1 VVFTKTQFVKF
12 ISLLF
17 WVFLIA
23 ISCNKT
29 EEIISPVIPV
39 VKEDPIQFTTNLDT
53 GTFIITDTVN
63 LSLTVTSKIPAQGIQ
78 YMIKGMSVDSS
89 KELYKIDTTMSS
101 ASLSIKIPSFIK
113 PGNYEIQVELISK
126 TVSTNTAKKTFKAIR
141 KPEDYLKSS
150 YDLSNR
156 PVWLEIPGGYAAFI
170 QFDYNLD
177 GDEDVL
183 MFEGYD
189 LSVPYTWPGP
199 QFYTGSP
206 IRNVSSAISVDNKKV
221 FASKMLIGDFDKN
234 GYPDVFLMTGMDGAG
249 CGNCS
254 EPEFPNYIMFNKD
267 GKSFAV
273 KSISDWKSVWRSATS
288 GDIDNDGD
296 LDIVQTNTKH
306 HLGVSNKLLLNDG
319 KGNFSARASGI
330 DNIGWVDRSE
340 LIDIDKDGFLDL
352 VLNDVVDE
360 NGYANRFRIMWGNG
374 KDFTAANS
382 TRITIPNDMF
392 LLDIDAYDIDNDGF
406 KELVLP
412 MNYANGSW
420 RVFIYETTNNK
431 IYNKQAESALFTSPV
446 IWNEPISIV
455 DADSNGIKDIVLNDK
470 RHKIRWEYISGQ
482 LVRK

>member
-53 GTFIITDTVN
+53 GTFIIKDTIN
-63 LSLTVTSKIPAQGIQ
+63 LLLTVTSKIPAQGIQ
-78 YMIKGMSVDSS
+78 YTIKGLSVDST
-89 KELYKIDTTMSS
+89 KELYKMDTTLTS
-101 ASLSIKIPSFIK
+101 ASLAIKIPSFRR
-113 PGNYEIQVELISK
+113 PGNYEIQIELSSK
-126 TVSTNTAKKTFKAIR
+126 TIPTNAAKKTLKAIR
-141 KPEDYLKSS
+141 KVEDYLKSS
-150 YDLSNR
+150 YELSTR
-156 PVWLEIPGGYAAFI
+156 AVWLEIPGGYATFI

-177 GDEDVL
+177 GEDDVL

-189 LSVPYTWPGP
+189 INVPYTWPGP
-199 QFYTGSP
+199 QFYTGNP
-206 IRNVSSAISVDNKKV
+206 IKNVSSGISVDNKKI
-221 FASKMLIGDFDKN
+221 FARKMLIGDYDKN
-234 GYPDVFLMTGMDGAG
+234 GYPDVFLITGMDPAG
-249 CGNCS
+249 CVNCS
-254 EPEFPNYIMFNKD
+254 EPLLPTYIMYNRD
-267 GKSFAV
+267 GKTFNV
-273 KSISDWKSVWRSATS
+273 KAFSDWKSAWSAASS

-296 LDIVQTNTKH
+296 LDIIQFNTKQN
-306 HLGVSNKLLLNDG
+306 LGVSNKFLMNDG

-420 RVFIYETTNNK
+420 KVFIYETTNNK
-431 IYNKQAESALFTSPV
+431 IFNKQAESALFTSPV